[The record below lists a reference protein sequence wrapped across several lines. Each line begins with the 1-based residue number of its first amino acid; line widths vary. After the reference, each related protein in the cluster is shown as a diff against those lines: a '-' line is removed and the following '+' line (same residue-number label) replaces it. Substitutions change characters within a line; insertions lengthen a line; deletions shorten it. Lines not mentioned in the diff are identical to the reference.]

1 MYPNIALVF
10 RAAIR
15 ETAVE
20 FGGDDF
26 VDQLTPEIMSVF
38 MGLAQRYPTSINAEV
53 QETTFDSI
61 REGLRTFL
69 STVFGGDIPMKRNI
83 IIRNPQFIH
92 VELDTLFKNSSAT
105 ALLNYLGFRL
115 IVSVAAFLP
124 EHMLNLQMLLSIEA
138 TGRVLTSNTSWVL
151 CLLAVE
157 RVLPTCLV
165 KAYAKVKVESGADL
179 RSRVWLSQLESS
191 FGRNARRLL
200 WMDPLTYEFVLSK
213 MQSHRLYRF
222 FSPML
227 LATNS
232 CAGSIPKFG
241 DSALV
246 IYHEA
251 SKRFQ
256 QALLRRLNDGTKFRH
271 PGFVFDTRSRFSAAQ
286 RQVYVPLGLVND
298 SVPTNGTMFAF
309 HLSRVAV
316 RLFGSLV
323 QLVNQYQDEDFTDHS
338 QRTLDELL
346 DCLARDWRALPSS
359 FDLES
364 KDVVS
369 DVDQARYAI
378 LTQTAAL
385 RLAFVAFQE
394 LLHVERIWRVSF
406 RLRPLRDMS
415 SQQLFFLY
423 YALDNCEHS
432 DAPFKAHEYLAQR
445 RLPAELRVN
454 FPLRHMPEFS
464 EAFGCA
470 QGSALRLPHNAVCS
484 VFNLSVPSLH

>member
-20 FGGDDF
+20 FGGDNF

-83 IIRNPQFIH
+83 IVRNPQFIH

-115 IVSVAAFLP
+115 IVYVAAFLP

-138 TGRVLTSNTSWVL
+138 TGRVLTWNTNSVL

-157 RVLPTCLV
+157 RVLPMCLV

-200 WMDPLTYEFVLSK
+200 WMDPLTYDFVLRK

-222 FSPML
+222 FSPLL

-232 CAGSIPKFG
+232 CAGSITKFG

-256 QALLRRLNDGTKFRH
+256 QARLRRLNDETTFRH
-271 PGFVFDTRSRFSAAQ
+271 PGFVFDTRSRFRAAQ
-286 RQVYVPLGLVND
+286 RQVYVPLGLIND

-338 QRTLDELL
+338 QRTLEELL

-359 FDLES
+359 FDAES
-364 KDVVS
+364 KDVVP

-394 LLHVERIWRVSF
+394 CPKSTRSRTS
-406 RLRPLRDMS
+406 
-415 SQQLFFLY
+415 
-423 YALDNCEHS
+423 
-432 DAPFKAHEYLAQR
+432 LAFD
-445 RLPAELRVN
+445 P
-454 FPLRHMPEFS
+454 P
-464 EAFGCA
+464 
-470 QGSALRLPHNAVCS
+470 GSCLTAGQSR
-484 VFNLSVPSLH
+484 